1 MGKNT
6 PSIIEEEVKNLCARA
21 VDIIQESELA
31 QKIESAKKQKNPL
44 RIKFG
49 ADPSRPD
56 LHLGHLVTLKKLKN
70 FQDYGH
76 KIIFIIGDFT
86 ACIGDPTGQ
95 NVTRPA
101 LSKEEVKNNAE
112 TYAQQVFKILIEKQT
127 EVVYNSG
134 WLNALSLEK
143 FVHISGCVTV
153 SRILQRDDFSKRH
166 EKEIPIGLH
175 EFLYPLIQAYDSVA
189 VKADVEL
196 GGTDQTFNFLM
207 GRDVMRHFSMT
218 PQVVMTMPLLEGT
231 DGTNKMSK
239 SLNNSIGLTEP
250 PNEIF
255 GKVMSIPDE
264 LIFKYFHLLTDMDES
279 IANANAEKMNKG
291 EINPRDY
298 KFRLAYEIVDLLHG
312 MQEAQKASVWFD
324 QTFKQKLLTQDIEEI
339 KLEKRFFVEHN
350 IKFYDILTMLKLVP
364 SKSEAKRLLQQGAIE
379 INNEKVQWSQLENIR
394 LHEGDVVRVGK
405 KRFVRLGIL

>member
-1 MGKNT
+1 MKKNT
-6 PSIIEEEVKNLCARA
+6 LSIAEEEVKNLCARA
-21 VDIIQESELA
+21 VDVIQESELA
-31 QKIESAKKQKNPL
+31 QKIGSAKKQKKPL

-56 LHLGHLVTLKKLKN
+56 LHLGHLVTLKKLKS

-86 ACIGDPTGQ
+86 ARIGDPTGQ

-112 TYAQQVFKILIEKQT
+112 TYAQQIFKILIEKQT
-127 EVVYNSG
+127 EVVYNSE

-143 FVHISGCVTV
+143 FVHVSGCVTV

-175 EFLYPLIQAYDSVA
+175 EFLYPLIQAYDSAA

-196 GGTDQTFNFLM
+196 GGTDQTFNLLM
-207 GRDVMRHFSMT
+207 GRDVMRHFNMT

-255 GKVMSIPDE
+255 GKIMSIPDS
-264 LIFKYFHLLTDMDES
+264 LILKYFRLLTDIDEAG
-279 IANANAEKMNKG
+279 IRQYDEKMKKN
-291 EINPRDY
+291 ELNPRDA
-298 KFRLAYEIVDLLHG
+298 KQKLAEAVVAILHG
-312 MQEAQKASVWFD
+312 KKEAESAALWFD

-350 IKFYDILTMLKLVP
+350 IKLYELLAMLKLVP

-379 INNEKVQWSQLENIR
+379 INNEKVQWSQLEDVR

-405 KRFVRLGIL
+405 KRFVRLGTL